1 MPAQPFVARLPD
13 GRYFAVEFPAGSA
26 ETDPLTGEVILQPPA
41 IHLLDRLR
49 ALLSPLPANTTPGRL
64 RTLRDA
70 LGLGRDELA
79 AMLHLEAAEVES
91 WESGKSKP
99 ALEQLTAL
107 EQIRQRSVRAGVL
120 LPEHAFAS

>member
-1 MPAQPFVARLPD
+1 MSAQPYVARLAD

-26 ETDPLTGEVILQPPA
+26 ETDPLTGEVILLPPA

-70 LGLGRDELA
+70 LGLARDELA
-79 AMLHLEAAEVES
+79 AILHLEAAEVEA

-99 ALEQLTAL
+99 ALGQLTAL

-120 LPEHAFAS
+120 LPEPASAS

>member
-1 MPAQPFVARLPD
+1 MPAQPYVTRLPD

-41 IHLLDRLR
+41 INLLDRLR
-49 ALLSPLPANTTPGRL
+49 ALLSPLPANTAPGRL
-64 RTLRDA
+64 RILRDA

-79 AMLHLEAAEVES
+79 AILNTEAPEVEA
-91 WESGKSKP
+91 WESGKRKP
-99 ALEQLTAL
+99 TLELLAAL